1 MSTTAAGAPGDSLAD
16 AAVLADLF
24 SQHLGSPTTIAAVR
38 RSALGNGQETWFVD
52 TSAGPF
58 VVRRS
63 AIGGPL
69 TWTSRATEFAALD
82 ELRSTGLPVPRVLWH
97 EPDGGTLVRAYLV
110 MERLPGKPPGRSFDD
125 VMARDLGRMLGRLH
139 AATRDARATVDAPQL
154 RDHLATTVQRY
165 SESLF
170 SDEPLAAALLGWLEH
185 NVPARATASVRLWG
199 DPGPHNMLVDGGA
212 ITALLDWEMTSRGHP
227 GEDLGAAR
235 WSVLGFADPAMIDAG
250 YAEITDAIPA
260 DECAWFE
267 VLAHLVRAGQA
278 LDGTLAFLRGDTDET
293 TLPAMGLGLVTANL
307 LRAAHRAWG
316 TPLAPDPTATA
327 APQRRSDAMLGR
339 IDSVIERLAADDL
352 RHDARSTA
360 RLRIAEVV
368 RAAYAAGADVRD
380 DATLARIAATSL
392 GVTVNDHAE
401 LLDVVRHHAAR
412 IAVDSAVRDVLLCDV
427 AARRSRM
434 TELLGHFGQTTSTS
448 VAR

>member
-1 MSTTAAGAPGDSLAD
+1 MSASAAGDALAD
-16 AAVLADLF
+16 TALLSELFTRHLGTATTVAAVK
-24 SQHLGSPTTIAAVR
+24 

-82 ELRSTGLPVPRVLWH
+82 ELRSSGLPVPRVLWH
-97 EPDGGTLVRAYLV
+97 EPDGGSLERAYLV
-110 MERLPGKPPGRSFDD
+110 MERLPGKPPGRSFDEA
-125 VMARDLGRMLGRLH
+125 MARDLGRMLGRLH
-139 AATRDARATVDAPQL
+139 AATRDASATIDASQL
-154 RDHLATTVQRY
+154 RDHLATTVRRY

-170 SDEPLAAALLGWLEH
+170 SDEPLAAALLGWLDI
-185 NVPARATASVRLWG
+185 NVPARTTATVRLWG
-199 DPGPHNMLVDGGA
+199 DPGPHNMLVDGGT

-235 WSVLGFADPAMIDAG
+235 WSVLGFADPLAIDTG
-250 YAEITDAIPA
+250 YADVTDAIPA
-260 DECAWFE
+260 DEGAWFE

-316 TPLAPDPTATA
+316 TPLATDPGGIG
-327 APQRRSDAMLGR
+327 APQRRSESMLGR
-339 IDSVIERLAADDL
+339 IDSVIAHLTADER
-352 RHDARSTA
+352 RHDARSAA

-380 DATLARIAATSL
+380 DATLARFATTSL

-401 LLDVVRHHAAR
+401 LLDVVRRHAAR
-412 IAVDSAVRDVLLCDV
+412 IADDSAVRDVLLSDV

-434 TELLGHFGQTTSTS
+434 TDLLGHFGQTTSTS

>member
-1 MSTTAAGAPGDSLAD
+1 MNGADTSAHGDALVD
-16 AAVLADLF
+16 AHVLADLF
-24 SQHLGSPTTIAAVR
+24 SRHLGSPTTITSVR

-97 EPDGGTLVRAYLV
+97 EPDGGTLARAYLV

-125 VMARDLGRMLGRLH
+125 AMARDLGRMLARLH
-139 AATRDARATVDAPQL
+139 AATRDAHATIDALQL
-154 RDHLATTVQRY
+154 RNHLATTVQRY

-185 NVPARATASVRLWG
+185 NVPARTTASVRLWG
-199 DPGPHNMLVDGGA
+199 DPGPHNMLVDGGT

-235 WSVLGFADPAMIDAG
+235 WSVLGFADPAAIDVG

-278 LDGTLAFLRGDTDET
+278 LDGTIAFARGDTDET

-316 TPLAPDPTATA
+316 TPLAPKPEGVA
-327 APQRRSDAMLGR
+327 APQRRSESLIR
-339 IDSVIERLAADDL
+339 RTTEVIDRLAGADDP
-352 RHDARSTA
+352 RSAAR
-360 RLRIAEVV
+360 RRIAEVV
-368 RAAYAAGADVRD
+368 HAAYAAGADVRD
-380 DATLARIAATSL
+380 DATLTRITTTSL
-392 GVTVNDHAE
+392 GVTVREHKE
-401 LLDVVRHHAAR
+401 LLDALRGNAPR
-412 IAVDSAVRDVLLCDV
+412 IAKDSAVRDVLLCDV

-434 TELLGHFGQTTSTS
+434 TDLLGHFGQTTSTS